1 VFTVTGGEKEMKKV
15 TEYIYGTRLPNT
27 NYELA
32 GSPELERYDSCWL
45 SGDKP
50 EMELWI
56 PIK

>member
-1 VFTVTGGEKEMKKV
+1 VFTVTGGEKELKKV
-15 TEYIYGTRLPNT
+15 TEYIYGTWLPNT

-32 GSPELERYDSCWL
+32 DSPELERYDSRWL

>member
-1 VFTVTGGEKEMKKV
+1 MEKANGEIMK
-15 TEYIYGTRLPNT
+15 TNNSLCIYGTWLPNT

-32 GSPELERYDSCWL
+32 DSPELERYDSRWL

>member
-1 VFTVTGGEKEMKKV
+1 MEKANGEIMK
-15 TEYIYGTRLPNT
+15 TNNSLYIYGTWLPNT

-32 GSPELERYDSCWL
+32 DSPELERYDSRWL

>member
-1 VFTVTGGEKEMKKV
+1 VFTVTGGEKELKKV
-15 TEYIYGTRLPNT
+15 AEYLYGTWLPNT

-32 GSPELERYDSCWL
+32 DSPELERCDSRWL